1 MREELRMAAVDTI
14 AANTAFAKVARVGLG
29 NVELADVRAA
39 ALMVWYGQEDPT
51 FDAVRGPHLDEA
63 VALVERLSY
72 YNVVPLARKKALKRL
87 VQKLRTVVRPA
98 DKGTSFERNFQKYI
112 AELQPLQSRDFEAT
126 MRS

>member
-1 MREELRMAAVDTI
+1 MAAVDTV
-14 AANTAFAKVARVGLG
+14 AANTAFAKVARVGLEC
-29 NVELADVRAA
+29 VELADVRAA
-39 ALMVWYGQEDPT
+39 ALLVWYGQEDPAL
-51 FDAVRGPHLDEA
+51 DAFGGPYRDEA
-63 VALVERLSY
+63 IALVERLSY

-87 VQKLRTVVRPA
+87 VQKLQTVVRPA